1 MIVLHHLLL
10 PFNDLANFSIP
21 QYLGTNVALPPARS
35 DLRHSRLIFV
45 VPGTM
50 SPGTLA
56 THESVIHSGFCSCHR
71 HQPPA
76 TVSNETAVAAYL
88 NAKGGT
94 M

>member
-1 MIVLHHLLL
+1 
-10 PFNDLANFSIP
+10 
-21 QYLGTNVALPPARS
+21 
-35 DLRHSRLIFV
+35 
-45 VPGTM
+45 M

-88 NAKGGT
+88 NSKGGT